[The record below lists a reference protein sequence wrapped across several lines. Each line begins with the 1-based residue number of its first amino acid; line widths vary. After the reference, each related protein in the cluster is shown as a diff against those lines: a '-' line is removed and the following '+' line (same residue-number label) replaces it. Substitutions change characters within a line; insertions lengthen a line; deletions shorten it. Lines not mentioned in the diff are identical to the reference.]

1 MAIVLNVSGTRV
13 YMAPEYFRFGWYD
26 GCQATVWALGMILV
40 DMLSPY
46 MAFSKPEQAYGK
58 PPRIPH
64 HLSPGNLVTLS
75 TALFRNMRTL
85 KFKSRLHNCVFRCR
99 QSKLRS
105 QATNLETQKHTKR
118 IEIHQSQITN
128 LDLLNP
134 LK

>member
-46 MAFSKPEQAYGK
+46 MAFSKPEQAYGR
-58 PPRIPH
+58 PPRIQR
-64 HLSPGNLVTLS
+64 HLSPGNVATLS

-99 QSKLRS
+99 QS
-105 QATNLETQKHTKR
+105 
-118 IEIHQSQITN
+118 
-128 LDLLNP
+128 
-134 LK
+134 